1 MLGTAEW
8 LWSAARPFYVGL
20 LALGGRNDLSR
31 HINGTDWILVHPRW
45 RQTREQYE
53 PEVWR
58 PLMDAVSAGDCV
70 VDVGAW
76 IGLHTVA
83 FAKRVGTMGQVIA
96 FEPDPEN
103 RKYLIEHVRLN
114 AVSDRVSVLPVAVGG
129 KTALVRFA
137 ADGSSQSHIQS
148 GGGDRWGDSV
158 VSVSLDDLLPS
169 ARISVL
175 KIDVEGY
182 EEKVLSGASRLLSD
196 PERRPKLI
204 CIEVHPYAWGGVGT
218 TSDSNLEALWGWGY
232 QVRDPE
238 GSEVSVVYRYGH
250 VFATARS

>member
-1 MLGTAEW
+1 
-8 LWSAARPFYVGL
+8 
-20 LALGGRNDLSR
+20 
-31 HINGTDWILVHPRW
+31 
-45 RQTREQYE
+45 
-53 PEVWR
+53 
-58 PLMDAVSAGDCV
+58 MDAVSPGDCI

-83 FAKRVGTMGQVIA
+83 FAKRVGPAGRVIA

-114 AVSDRVSVLPVAVGG
+114 AVSDRVSVLPVALGDR
-129 KTALVRFA
+129 TALVRFA

-148 GGGDRWGDSV
+148 GGGDGQRDSI
-158 VSVSLDDLLPS
+158 VSVSLDDLLPLN
-169 ARISVL
+169 RISIL

-204 CIEVHPYAWGGVGT
+204 CIEVHPYAWGDVAT
-218 TSDSNLEALWGWGY
+218 TSESLLGVLAGSGY
-232 QVRDPE
+232 ESRQTD
-238 GSEVSVVYRYGH
+238 GGEVSVINRYGH
-250 VFATARS
+250 LLAFAQA